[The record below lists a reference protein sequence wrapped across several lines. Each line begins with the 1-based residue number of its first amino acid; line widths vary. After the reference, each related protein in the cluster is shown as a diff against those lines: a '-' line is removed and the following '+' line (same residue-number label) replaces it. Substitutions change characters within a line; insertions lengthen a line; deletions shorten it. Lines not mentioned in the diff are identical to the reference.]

1 MKKKTDKIK
10 LTKQE
15 RLLLEK
21 ELNRHS
27 LKKYLYRRIKII
39 LLANANEKVA
49 DIGRQ
54 TQVSLPTVHRWI
66 DYWIGDYS
74 MIREARKG
82 IDGKGITDK
91 KLTELM
97 LTVLEDGERSGAPPT
112 ITDSEK
118 TQIQTLACSAPS
130 EKGFPI
136 SHWTHIE
143 LAKAIVEQKIV
154 KQISPSHVGR
164 ILKKTIYAPISRNTG
179 CSPKEQAQ
187 KNLKTG

>member
-82 IDGKGITDK
+82 IAGNGITDK
-91 KLTELM
+91 ILTNLM
-97 LTVLEDGERSGAPPT
+97 LSVLEDGERSGAPPK
-112 ITDSEK
+112 ITDNAK
-118 TQIQTLACSAPS
+118 TQIQALACCDPS

-136 SHWTHIE
+136 THWTHIE
-143 LAKAIVEQKIV
+143 LSKAIVEQNIV
-154 KQISPSHVGR
+154 ASISASQVGR
-164 ILKKTIYAPISRNTG
+164 ILKKRFTA
-179 CSPKEQAQ
+179 A
-187 KNLKTG
+187 

>member
-1 MKKKTDKIK
+1 MNKKTDNIT
-10 LTKQE
+10 LTSKE

-27 LKKYLYRRIKII
+27 LKKYLYHRIKII
-39 LLANANEKVA
+39 LLSDSNEKVA
-49 DIGRQ
+49 DIGRE
-54 TQVSLPTVHRWI
+54 TGVSLPTVHRWI
-66 DYWIGDYS
+66 DNWIADYS
-74 MIREARKG
+74 MMSEVSKG
-82 IDGKGITDK
+82 IDGHGITDK

-97 LTVLEDGERSGAPPT
+97 LSVLEDGERSGAPPR

-118 TQIQTLACSAPS
+118 MQIQSFACCDPS

-154 KQISPSHVGR
+154 KTISPSQVGR
-164 ILKKTIYAPISRNTG
+164 ILKKTSYSPISLNTG
-179 CSPKEQAQ
+179 CFPKKQVQ
-187 KNLKTG
+187 

>member
-27 LKKYLYRRIKII
+27 LKKYLYRRMKII
-39 LLANANEKVA
+39 LLANSNETVA
-49 DIGRQ
+49 KISRE

-66 DYWIGDYS
+66 DYWIVDYS

-82 IDGKGITDK
+82 VDGKGITGR
-91 KLTELM
+91 KLTDLM
-97 LTVLEDGERSGAPPT
+97 LSVLEDGERSGAPAR
-112 ITDSEK
+112 ITNNEK
-118 TQIQTLACSAPS
+118 TQIQALACCDPS

-136 SHWTHIE
+136 THWTHIE
-143 LAKAIVEQKIV
+143 LSKAIVEQKIV
-154 KQISPSHVGR
+154 EKISPSQVGR
-164 ILKKTIYAPISRNTG
+164 ILKKRLTAPQVSILAVSQRNRHRRF
-179 CSPKEQAQ
+179 
-187 KNLKTG
+187 

>member
-1 MKKKTDKIK
+1 MNKKTDRVN
-10 LTKQE
+10 LTPQE

-27 LKKYLYRRIKII
+27 LKKYLYHRIKII
-39 LLANANEKVA
+39 LLSDSNEKVT
-49 DIGRQ
+49 DIVRQ
-54 TQVSLPTVHRWI
+54 TGVSLPTVHRWI

-74 MIREARKG
+74 MIREISKG

-91 KLTELM
+91 KLTDLM
-97 LTVLEDGERSGAPPT
+97 LSVLEDGERSGAPPR

-118 TQIQTLACSAPS
+118 TQIQSFACSNPS

-154 KQISPSHVGR
+154 KTISPSQVGR
-164 ILKKTIYAPISRNTG
+164 ILKKTNYSLISLNTG
-179 CSPKEQAQ
+179 CFPKKQVQ
-187 KNLKTG
+187 